1 MTELGRGAMKKI
13 TMEAVVRGSAAAVS
27 LVALV
32 SVVGAGIKW
41 MD

>member
-1 MTELGRGAMKKI
+1 MRKFSYTRAGTALAG
-13 TMEAVVRGSAAAVS
+13 

-41 MD
+41 